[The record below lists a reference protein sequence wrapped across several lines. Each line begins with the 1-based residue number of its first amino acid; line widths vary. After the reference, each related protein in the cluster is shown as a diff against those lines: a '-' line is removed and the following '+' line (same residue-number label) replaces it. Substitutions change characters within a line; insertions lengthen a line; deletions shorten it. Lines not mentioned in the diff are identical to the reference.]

1 MLRTIVIGAVGA
13 AVVGGTGAGALALS
27 SSPSPA
33 TPASSATSTSAPA
46 HAKTARRAVL
56 KAIARRAVHG
66 SVVVRGRDGRFV
78 TVDFGRGTVK
88 SIAPTSLTVSTADGQ
103 SLTFTLNSSTKYH
116 ERTNGK
122 GTKTTYSAVHGG
134 DTVIVVG
141 RASSSSATPTASQV
155 LDLGAK

>member
-13 AVVGGTGAGALALS
+13 AVVSGTGAGALALS

-33 TPASSATSTSAPA
+33 TPSSSSTSAA
-46 HAKTARRAVL
+46 THSGKAQRRAVL

-66 SVVVRGRDGRFV
+66 SVVVRGRDGAFV
-78 TVDFGRGTVK
+78 TVDFGRGTVQAL
-88 SIAPTSLTVSTADGQ
+88 SPTSLTVSTADGQ

-122 GTKTTYSAVHGG
+122 GEKTTYSAVHNG
-134 DTVIVVG
+134 DTVLVVG
-141 RASSSSATPTASQV
+141 RAASATATPAAAQV
-155 LDLGAK
+155 LDLGKK